1 RLRSIKC
8 KQGSRS
14 IISKDISIPFR
25 RLWRLSLIWVTS
37 QYHCAMALI
46 VKFMRTTFVRFAATR
61 HYARCSMN
69 GPDPDTL
76 VVLGST
82 LQFNPVD
89 LRNGTSNARATGNR
103 KFAIDDV
110 VGQEQSQLHNIR
122 VVIA

>member
-1 RLRSIKC
+1 
-8 KQGSRS
+8 
-14 IISKDISIPFR
+14 
-25 RLWRLSLIWVTS
+25 
-37 QYHCAMALI
+37 
-46 VKFMRTTFVRFAATR
+46 
-61 HYARCSMN
+61 MN

-122 VVIA
+122 VVIAFKCPINARAAAHIFRRDRAQHSKYPLI